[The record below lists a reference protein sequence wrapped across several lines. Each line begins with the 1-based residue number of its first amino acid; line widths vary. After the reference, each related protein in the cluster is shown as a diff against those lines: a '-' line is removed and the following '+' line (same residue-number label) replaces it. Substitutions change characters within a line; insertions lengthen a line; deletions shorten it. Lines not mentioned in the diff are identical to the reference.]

1 MECDVVFLMKNQTP
15 SAVVVAIHY
24 LALHGLYGGYT
35 AVVYSVFFISR
46 ACELPGTE
54 RAVGGSTTT
63 TVRGDNLNTLELGR
77 PHKSRLRV
85 LEIAP
90 V

>member
-1 MECDVVFLMKNQTP
+1 MPFGVKCECKESPSECDVVYLMRNQTP

-35 AVVYSVFFISR
+35 AVVYSVFFISL

-54 RAVGGSTTT
+54 RAVGG
-63 TVRGDNLNTLELGR
+63 VDDHHCAGGQ
-77 PHKSRLRV
+77 P
-85 LEIAP
+85 
-90 V
+90 